1 MPPEDPAAGTH
12 GQVLLLLHEGL
23 QGKAADA
30 GVGAHSGHQGL
41 QQDGAVQPM

>member
-41 QQDGAVQPM
+41 QHDGAVQPM

>member
-23 QGKAADA
+23 KGKAAAA
-30 GVGAHSGHQGL
+30 GVGAHSGHQDL
-41 QQDGAVQPM
+41 QEGVVQPM